1 MTDGATRRIEL
12 MNRLKQENRPLS
24 GAELAKA
31 FGVSRQ
37 VIVQD
42 IALLRATNRN
52 ILSTNKGYVL
62 YDPEHGQNLCLEN
75 FCSGTIPTHRCREE
89 LYLMVDCGGYV
100 CDVIVEHEI
109 YGQLSADLILKNRR
123 DVDEFIRKMGETA
136 DLPLKVLTGNS
147 HLHTVEADSEKIL
160 DEIETRLAEKGF
172 LKNK

>member
-24 GAELAKA
+24 GAELAKE

-62 YDPEHGQNLCLEN
+62 YDPEHGQSLCRRIFAVN
-75 FCSGTIPTHRCREE
+75 HTDAQMQEE

-109 YGQLSADLILKNRR
+109 YGQLSADLILKNRK
-123 DVDEFIRKMGETA
+123 IGETA

>member
-24 GAELAKA
+24 GTELAKE

-62 YDPEHGQNLCLEN
+62 YDPEHGQNLCRRIFAVN
-75 FCSGTIPTHRCREE
+75 HTDAQMQEE
-89 LYLMVDCGGYV
+89 LYLIVDCGGYV
-100 CDVIVEHEI
+100 CDVIVEH
-109 YGQLSADLILKNRR
+109 
-123 DVDEFIRKMGETA
+123 ETA

>member
-24 GAELAKA
+24 GAELAKE

-62 YDPEHGQNLCLEN
+62 YDPEHGQSLCRRIFAVN
-75 FCSGTIPTHRCREE
+75 HTDAQMQEE
-89 LYLMVDCGGYV
+89 LYLTVDCGGYV

-123 DVDEFIRKMGETA
+123 DVDEFIRKIGETA

>member
-12 MNRLKQENRPLS
+12 MSRLKQENRPLS
-24 GAELAKA
+24 GTELAKE

-62 YDPEHGQNLCLEN
+62 YDPEHGQNLCRRIFAVN
-75 FCSGTIPTHRCREE
+75 HTDAQMQEE
-89 LYLMVDCGGYV
+89 LYLIVDYGGYV

-109 YGQLSADLILKNRR
+109 YGQLSADLILKNRQ
-123 DVDEFIRKMGETA
+123 
-136 DLPLKVLTGNS
+136 LKVLTGNS

>member
-24 GAELAKA
+24 GTELAKE

-37 VIVQD
+37 V
-42 IALLRATNRN
+42 TNRN

-62 YDPEHGQNLCLEN
+62 YDPEHGQNLCRRIFAVN
-75 FCSGTIPTHRCREE
+75 HTDAQMQEE

-100 CDVIVEHEI
+100 CDVTVEHEI

-123 DVDEFIRKMGETA
+123 DVDEFIRKIGETA